1 MYKKNILITGVAG
14 FIGFSLAKKI
24 LSEDKN
30 INVYGIDNL
39 NDYYSVKL
47 KKKRL
52 NILFNFNNF
61 FFSRIDIVDKK
72 KLKIFLN
79 NKNFDLIFH
88 FAAQAGVRYTA
99 EEPAQYFYSNIIGFF
114 NILEI
119 LTKQKMK
126 PKKIFYASSSSV
138 YGEQKNIPY
147 KENVKI
153 VPKNIYAVTKRINEY
168 LVNFYI
174 KRLNI
179 KFIGLRLFTVY
190 GEWGRPDMFLMKLFK
205 SFFSKKNFYLNNNGK
220 HLRDFTYIGDVLFI
234 LKKLINTKMNSK
246 HLILN
251 ICRSEPISINK
262 VINFFQEKIGNVKL
276 INIKKNNLEIL
287 NTYGDNNL
295 IKKYVKNIKFTN
307 FFEGMMKTFNWYKK
321 NKIYKIT

>member
-14 FIGFSLAKKI
+14 FVGFSLAKKI

-39 NDYYSVKL
+39 NDYYSVQL

-52 NILFNFNNF
+52 NILFNSNNF
-61 FFSRIDIVDKK
+61 FFSKIDIANKK
-72 KLKIFLN
+72 KVKSFLN
-79 NKNFDLIFH
+79 NKKFYLIFH

-99 EEPAQYFYSNIIGFF
+99 KEPAQYFYSNIIGFF

-119 LTKQKMK
+119 LAKQKIK

-138 YGEQKNIPY
+138 YGEQKIIPY
-147 KENVKI
+147 NENVKI
-153 VPKNIYAVTKRINEY
+153 NQKNIYAVTKRINEY

-205 SFFSKKNFYLNNNGK
+205 SFFLKKNFYLNNNGK

-234 LKKLINTKMNSK
+234 LKKLINTKINSK

-307 FFEGMMKTFNWYKK
+307 FFEGMMKTFYWYKK